1 MNPSRKCAVEIE
13 IVAISKQGGR
23 RYNEDVY
30 GHWHDGRF
38 VACLVADG
46 AGGHGGGDVAS
57 ATAKDYLLG
66 AFSASPSLEPV
77 FLRSLVEH
85 ANDAV
90 VERQKDGEKLA
101 AMRTTVVMAAV
112 DLHTD
117 EVVWAHCGDSRAYLF
132 RGGQVLARTT
142 DHSVVQQMVAGG
154 MLDDE
159 GARAH
164 PQRNLLLS
172 ALGAADGAIDITVSQ
187 PMSLQ
192 PGDVL
197 LLCSDGVWE
206 PLGDAWLVRTLQ
218 ASPSPA
224 MWLQQIDGAI
234 STQANPDHDNYT
246 AVALWAHA
254 EGEGAT
260 QMLPAV
266 EATTR

>member
-57 ATAKDYLLG
+57 ATARDYLLG

-112 DLHTD
+112 EL
-117 EVVWAHCGDSRAYLF
+117 
-132 RGGQVLARTT
+132 
-142 DHSVVQQMVAGG
+142 
-154 MLDDE
+154 
-159 GARAH
+159 
-164 PQRNLLLS
+164 
-172 ALGAADGAIDITVSQ
+172 I
-187 PMSLQ
+187 
-192 PGDVL
+192 
-197 LLCSDGVWE
+197 
-206 PLGDAWLVRTLQ
+206 
-218 ASPSPA
+218 
-224 MWLQQIDGAI
+224 
-234 STQANPDHDNYT
+234 
-246 AVALWAHA
+246 
-254 EGEGAT
+254 
-260 QMLPAV
+260 
-266 EATTR
+266 